1 MTIRWIWWSIAHPH
15 LQTTN
20 LLRTSQVLVG
30 MANSDCSSS
39 ASSVCSVPADFVVVV
54 VVLLAIQMLLL
65 PSTTTIALRF
75 VVEVPD
81 GNRSH
86 SPHVAVFEDH

>member
-1 MTIRWIWWSIAHPH
+1 M
-15 LQTTN
+15 
-20 LLRTSQVLVG
+20 LVG

-39 ASSVCSVPADFVVVV
+39 ASSVCSVPADFVVVVVV